1 MVDSLPLGVRRLLT
15 PYGLSVTFVLSS
27 FCSGHIRLYTENG
40 IVDTLAP
47 VSNSIL
53 TWCPLMEVSS
63 IMAGTLAD
71 ESESICARSSVSS
84 LLLPVEAIPSECV
97 RALF

>member
-1 MVDSLPLGVRRLLT
+1 MLT

-47 VSNSIL
+47 VFNSVF

-63 IMAGTLAD
+63 IMAGTSAD
-71 ESESICARSSVSS
+71 ETELICASSSVSS
-84 LLLPVEAIPSECV
+84 SLLPVEAVPSECV
-97 RALF
+97 GALF

>member
-1 MVDSLPLGVRRLLT
+1 MVDSLPIG
-15 PYGLSVTFVLSS
+15 VTFVLSS

-71 ESESICARSSVSS
+71 ETELICASSSVSS
-84 LLLPVEAIPSECV
+84 SLLPVEPVLSECV
-97 RALF
+97 GALF